1 MTQDSDAVAG
11 MELAARAIH
20 AAADGRDDEALA
32 ALNGG
37 THAETAW
44 AAAYM
49 LAALRES
56 VWDRHNKKP
65 VRAAL
70 AMHKAADDIGDDVLD
85 TRLALMLEEANR
97 HE

>member
-1 MTQDSDAVAG
+1 MNQDSEAVAG
-11 MELAARAIH
+11 MALAARAIH

-37 THAETAW
+37 SHAEAAW
-44 AAAYM
+44 AAAYL

-56 VWDRHNKKP
+56 VAARYDRKP
-65 VRAAL
+65 VRVAL
-70 AMHKAADDIGDDVLD
+70 GMHKAADTMGDDVFE
-85 TRLALMLEEANR
+85 TRLSLILAGGVG